1 MESSGTSYALQIT
14 LHQTRYTT
22 HFIGTTN
29 IGKAKI
35 FSLIKQKT
43 SLRAV

>member
-1 MESSGTSYALQIT
+1 MESSGTSYALQTT

-22 HFIGTTN
+22 YFIGTTN

-35 FSLIKQKT
+35 FFAHKQET